1 MMHTIVDLNEV
12 LAEPE
17 RRNTEEKI
25 DNAKKAEPERQ
36 NTEEKIDD
44 TKKNVL
50 AFDVMRT
57 MLSNGN

>member
-1 MMHTIVDLNEV
+1 MNYAITDPNEV

-17 RRNTEEKI
+17 H
-25 DNAKKAEPERQ
+25 Q
-36 NTEEKIDD
+36 NTEEKLDKHI
-44 TKKNVL
+44 KSAM

>member
-1 MMHTIVDLNEV
+1 MMHTIIDPDEV
-12 LAEPE
+12 L
-17 RRNTEEKI
+17 
-25 DNAKKAEPERQ
+25 AEPERQ